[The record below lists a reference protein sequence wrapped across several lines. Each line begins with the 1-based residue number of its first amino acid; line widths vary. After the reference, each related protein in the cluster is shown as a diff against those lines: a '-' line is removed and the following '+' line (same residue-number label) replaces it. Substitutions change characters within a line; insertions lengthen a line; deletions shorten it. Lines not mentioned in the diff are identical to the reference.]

1 MKGDDGRPKP
11 TGGAGTFGRGTN
23 QGGMREANE
32 RVLLTVLRRN
42 PSITKAEIAR
52 STGLSA
58 QTVARLV
65 GALETDG
72 LVLRGEPNRGR
83 IGQPSIPLSL
93 NPLGA
98 IFLGMKV
105 GRRSVE
111 MIAIDF
117 LGNVLDREQL
127 LHSYPNFD
135 DVLVFAR
142 EASEQIRN
150 RLPET
155 LRSRVSGLG
164 VAMPF
169 HLWSWAQHIGVD
181 ASMMADWKH
190 RDLRAEIADSVG
202 LPVFLQNDATAAC
215 SAEMVFGEKPL
226 PANSLFFYIAF
237 FIGGGLVINHSL
249 YVGATGNAA
258 GLGPFTVADRD
269 GHARPLIELASLS
282 VLETRLAAAKC
293 DTQRMW
299 TNPEAWDF
307 PFALVEEWCGE
318 CSFALA
324 SAVRSAQSLLDL
336 NTILI
341 DGWLPRDVVERI
353 FKGVREEFDKMERTG
368 ISTPNIVPGT
378 IGKDARTIG
387 AASIPLSH
395 RYLMV

>member
-1 MKGDDGRPKP
+1 MKRDVVRPEP
-11 TGGAGTFGRGTN
+11 TAGADIFGRGTN

-32 RVLLTVLRRN
+32 RVVLTVLRRN

-52 STGLSA
+52 MTGLAA

-65 GALETDG
+65 GALEADG

-93 NPLGA
+93 SPLGA

-127 LHSYPNFD
+127 LHDYPNFD
-135 DVLVFAR
+135 DVLGFAQD
-142 EASEQIRN
+142 ASNQIRS
-150 RLPET
+150 RFPET
-155 LRSRVSGLG
+155 LQARVSGLG

-169 HLWSWAQHIGVD
+169 HLSSWAKHIGVD
-181 ASMMADWKH
+181 ASMMADWEN
-190 RDLRAEIADSVG
+190 RDLRAEIADSVD

-215 SAEMVFGEKPL
+215 SAELVFGEKPL
-226 PANSLFFYIAF
+226 PANSLCFYIAF

-249 YVGATGNAA
+249 YLGATGNAA
-258 GLGPFTVADRD
+258 GLGPFTIADRD

-282 VLETRLAAAKC
+282 VLEARLAAAKC

-299 TNPEAWDF
+299 TDPEVWDF
-307 PFALVEEWCGE
+307 PSEMVEEWCSE

-324 SAVRSAQSLLDL
+324 NAVRSAQSLLDL
-336 NTILI
+336 EAIFV

-353 FKGVREEFDKMERTG
+353 SEGVREEFEKMDKSG
-368 ISTPNIVPGT
+368 IATPSIAPGT